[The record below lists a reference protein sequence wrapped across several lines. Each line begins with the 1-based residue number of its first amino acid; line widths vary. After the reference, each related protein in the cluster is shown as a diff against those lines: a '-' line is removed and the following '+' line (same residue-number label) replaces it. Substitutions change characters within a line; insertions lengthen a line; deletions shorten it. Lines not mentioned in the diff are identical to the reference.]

1 MKSYRKELLERLK
14 SGAYGDK
21 PLNVDENI
29 WKKVMGKVDDEQE
42 EEDEEEFEDDIDL
55 VSGDEDDESDVGE
68 VEYVED
74 SGDDELL
81 DMEDVENGWVILP
94 MRKRMVI
101 IIIRRGIIRRR
112 RIRIK
117 KEKIRI

>member
-1 MKSYRKELLERLK
+1 MK

-74 SGDDELL
+74 SV
-81 DMEDVENGWVILP
+81 MMNC
-94 MRKRMVI
+94 
-101 IIIRRGIIRRR
+101 
-112 RIRIK
+112 
-117 KEKIRI
+117 